1 MVDFII
7 SKIGYIQSIQK
18 NYIDCIYHDSKPT
31 NLAEPIKQY
40 NKIDTVYIS
49 TKSNKKLIQAHF
61 NSDLL
66 NLFQKRFH
74 NAALH
79 SFMGSNKLKISAWK
93 FRIKFNKVGDSN
105 LTKSFN

>member
-7 SKIGYIQSIQK
+7 SKIGYIIQK
-18 NYIDCIYHDSKPT
+18 HYIDYSYLDAKQT

-66 NLFQKRFH
+66 NLFSKRFY

-79 SFMGSNKLKISAWK
+79 NFMGSNKLK
-93 FRIKFNKVGDSN
+93 F
-105 LTKSFN
+105 

>member
-1 MVDFII
+1 M
-7 SKIGYIQSIQK
+7 IQSQK
-18 NYIDCIYHDSKPT
+18 

-61 NSDLL
+61 NNDLL
-66 NLFQKRFH
+66 NLFPKIFH

-79 SFMGSNKLKISAWK
+79 DFIGSKKFKISASI
-93 FRIKFNKVGDSN
+93 FRIKFNKVGVAN

>member
-1 MVDFII
+1 M
-7 SKIGYIQSIQK
+7 QK
-18 NYIDCIYHDSKPT
+18 NYIDSIYYDSKPT
-31 NLAEPIKQY
+31 NLAEPVKQY

-66 NLFQKRFH
+66 NLFPKRFH

-79 SFMGSNKLKISAWK
+79 NIMGSNKLKISAWK
-93 FRIKFNKVGDSN
+93 FWIEFKKLV
-105 LTKSFN
+105 LLI

>member
-1 MVDFII
+1 MRITFFEGVTFILQQV
-7 SKIGYIQSIQK
+7 SFFLQRVSFF
-18 NYIDCIYHDSKPT
+18 CTPVF
-31 NLAEPIKQY
+31 

-66 NLFQKRFH
+66 NLFPKRFH
-74 NAALH
+74 NSALH
-79 SFMGSNKLKISAWK
+79 NFMGSNKLKISSWK
-93 FRIKFNKVGDSN
+93 FRIKFNKVGVAN